1 MAPPVSWSL
10 SSQPVFLIVLTSIN
24 LALCLPCPPCSPDL
38 QSETDWARGMLKD
51 SEVSAGCPGWE
62 LDRWG
67 MAECSYKASSVNVS
81 SLVASVCVVAL
92 CDDWRW
98 LLCGPVTLTPH
109 ALLLDLQVS
118 GLWLGEVIL
127 LMGVPR
133 DSVMLPVQALLPR
146 RLY

>member
-1 MAPPVSWSL
+1 
-10 SSQPVFLIVLTSIN
+10 
-24 LALCLPCPPCSPDL
+24 
-38 QSETDWARGMLKD
+38 MLKD

-118 GLWLGEVIL
+118 GLWLGE
-127 LMGVPR
+127 GYPPHGG
-133 DSVMLPVQALLPR
+133 SK
-146 RLY
+146 RLCHVASTGPLA